1 MRTGSVEPAGKISHR
16 LYLRH
21 HQRSRFVRKVD
32 FWDSFQTR
40 QIMIVRLV
48 LQSVNASVVMWPQI
62 KEVYS
67 IHVGLKHMK
76 RAGGKAEHPKKMIV
90 MPSKFIMFLKLSVL
104 FSLIKHMWFWTLLK
118 EDLSQCELQNKG
130 ASYDYFFWWVIVLKT
145 S

>member
-21 HQRSRFVRKVD
+21 HQRSPFVRKVD

-48 LQSVNASVVMWPQI
+48 LQSQCASSHVTTNWG
-62 KEVYS
+62 S
-67 IHVGLKHMK
+67 ILNSCWTEAHEESRRQS
-76 RAGGKAEHPKKMIV
+76 RASKNIIV
-90 MPSKFIMFLKLSVL
+90 MPSKFIMFLKLSIM